1 MLRAVIHVD
10 ETGKWPVA
18 AANVANLLRDAG
30 ENGVQ
35 AAVLANGEA
44 VEALRPGGDLAPA
57 LEQLAEKGVEVLAC
71 RNSLRSLN
79 MAEEDLPGF
88 VRVVPAGITELVR
101 RQQEGWSYV
110 RP

>member
-35 AAVLANGEA
+35 AAKVANGEA
-44 VEALRPGGDLAPA
+44 VGAFRPGGRSCDGAGTVPHAADAAPRGMKKGFQLHCRILPCA
-57 LEQLAEKGVEVLAC
+57 L
-71 RNSLRSLN
+71 
-79 MAEEDLPGF
+79 
-88 VRVVPAGITELVR
+88 
-101 RQQEGWSYV
+101 
-110 RP
+110 